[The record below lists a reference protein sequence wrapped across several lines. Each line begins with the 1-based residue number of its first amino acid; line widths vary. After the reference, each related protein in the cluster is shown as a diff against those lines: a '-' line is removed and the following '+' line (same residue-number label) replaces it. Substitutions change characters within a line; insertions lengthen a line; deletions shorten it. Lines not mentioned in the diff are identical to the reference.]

1 MKWGFYVAYLHENT
15 ELFAEIVTETAN
27 HLCVLEAMVEKD
39 YYVTML
45 LRNMTNKLPYLVFKG
60 GTSLSKC
67 YKVIQRFSEDIDLTS
82 DKELTQGQRSKL
94 KKVICGVVGE
104 LGLSIDNLRETHSRR
119 NFNRYDISYS
129 PVVAVSELTSR
140 ILIETSVMSLGI
152 PFHEMPVE
160 SMLVEVLKDRYTNI
174 IEEFSLQ
181 PFEMKVQSI
190 ERTFIDKIFAIC
202 DYYMSAQ
209 TERHSRHLY
218 DIAKIWENISPD
230 GTFRDLIETVRIARR
245 DVKNCPSAQ
254 IEVDVSTVLCEIIE
268 KNVYQMDYEKL
279 TRNLLAESFSY
290 ANAIS
295 KLREIA
301 DRNLF

>member
-27 HLCVLEAMVEKD
+27 RLCVPEAMVEKD

-45 LRNMTNKLPYLVFKG
+45 LRNMTYKLPYLVFKG

-82 DKELTQGQRSKL
+82 DKELTQGQRSEL
-94 KKVICGVVGE
+94 KVICGVVGE

-129 PVVAVSELTSR
+129 PVVAMSELTSR

-160 SMLVEVLKDRYTNI
+160 SMLVEVLKNRYTNI

-254 IEVDVSTVLCEIIE
+254 IKVDVSTVLCEIIE

-290 ANAIS
+290 ANAMS

-301 DRNLF
+301 ARNLF

>member
-1 MKWGFYVAYLHENT
+1 MKWGFYVAYLHENI

-27 HLCVLEAMVEKD
+27 RLCVPEAMVEKD

-45 LRNMTNKLPYLVFKG
+45 LRNMTYKLPYLVFKG

-82 DKELTQGQRSKL
+82 DKVLTQGQRSKL

-104 LGLSIDNLRETHSRR
+104 LGLSIDNLGETHSRR
-119 NFNRYDISYS
+119 DFNLYDISYS
-129 PVVAVSELTSR
+129 PVVTISELTSR
-140 ILIETSVMSLGI
+140 ILIETSVMSLGS

-160 SMLVEVLKDRYTNI
+160 SMLAEVLKDLHTNI

-181 PFEMKVQSI
+181 PFEIKVQSI

-245 DVKNCPSAQ
+245 DLKNCPSAQ

-279 TRNLLAESFSY
+279 TRNLLAESFS
-290 ANAIS
+290 
-295 KLREIA
+295 
-301 DRNLF
+301 

>member
-1 MKWGFYVAYLHENT
+1 M
-15 ELFAEIVTETAN
+15 
-27 HLCVLEAMVEKD
+27 
-39 YYVTML
+39 
-45 LRNMTNKLPYLVFKG
+45 
-60 GTSLSKC
+60 
-67 YKVIQRFSEDIDLTS
+67 
-82 DKELTQGQRSKL
+82 
-94 KKVICGVVGE
+94 KKVICGVVDE
-104 LGLSIDNLRETHSRR
+104 LGLSVDNLRETHSRR
-119 NFNRYDISYS
+119 NFNRYDIAYS
-129 PVVAVSELTSR
+129 PIVAVSELTSR

-160 SMLVEVLKDRYTNI
+160 SMLVEVLKDRHTNM

-218 DIAKIWENISPD
+218 DIAKIWEKISPD
-230 GTFRDLIETVRIARR
+230 GTFRDLIEKVRIARR

-290 ANAIS
+290 ANAMS